1 MALFMLHSPL
11 FCLTLHQTMPITI
24 HQNNT
29 DIMSS
34 RRISIEHSIEAF
46 VHVITWAYIFLSPLF
61 FKRSNESIDWGHYLS
76 GCTFPLY
83 SCVAFYVNY
92 FVLIPRYVLRH
103 HHLRMFVMANVLMCL
118 LFLALLEVQP
128 YIYPFKW
135 FVPKRIP
142 TPYERAQFPPKIFF
156 MIRGCLTFVF
166 VICVSVALRLSL
178 KWHQSEQARA
188 EAELRRSEAEL
199 KNLKNQINP
208 HFLLNTLNNIY
219 ALTAFDTEKAQQAIH
234 ELSRLLRY
242 MLYENQ
248 SDRVP
253 LSHEVDFIRS
263 YVSLMKI
270 RLNDNVEVRL
280 DMDMPDA
287 DVQVSPL
294 LFISLVEN
302 AFKHGVSPTEDSFI
316 HISLKA
322 DHDGL
327 VFECE
332 NSNFPKAHTDKAP
345 GGIGL
350 VQVKKRL
357 ELAYARHYTWQ
368 YGPSADGKE
377 YRSVIQLDFGE

>member
-1 MALFMLHSPL
+1 MLHSPL
-11 FCLTLHQTMPITI
+11 FCLTLHQNMTNII
-24 HQNNT
+24 HQNNP

-34 RRISIEHSIEAF
+34 RRTGIQHSIEVF

-61 FKRSNESIDWGHYLS
+61 FKRSNESIDWGRYLN

-83 SCVAFYVNY
+83 SCVVFYANY
-92 FVLIPRYVLRH
+92 FILIPRYVLQR
-103 HHLRMFVMANVLMCL
+103 HHLRMFVGVNVLMCL
-118 LFLALLEVQP
+118 LFLTLLELQP
-128 YIYPFKW
+128 LLLPFGC
-135 FVPKRIP
+135 FVPRRIP
-142 TPYERAQFPPKIFF
+142 SPEERAQFPPKIFF
-156 MIRGCLTFVF
+156 IIRGFLTFAF

-178 KWHQSEQARA
+178 KWHQSEHARA

-253 LSHEVDFIRS
+253 LSHEVDFIKS

-270 RLNDNVEVRL
+270 RLNDNVEVIL
-280 DMDMPDA
+280 DTDDIADA

-322 DHDGL
+322 DRSTL
-327 VFECE
+327 VFECV
-332 NSNFPKAHTDKAP
+332 NSNYPKSHTDKAP

-350 VQVKKRL
+350 VQVRKRL
-357 ELAYARHYTWQ
+357 ELAYAQHYTWD
-368 YGPSADGKE
+368 YGVTPDGKD
-377 YRSVIQLDFGE
+377 YRSVIHLDFCE

>member
-1 MALFMLHSPL
+1 MS
-11 FCLTLHQTMPITI
+11 ITI

-61 FKRSNESIDWGHYLS
+61 FKRSNESIDWGHYLN

-92 FVLIPRYVLRH
+92 FVLIPRYVFRH